1 MANPTTN
8 FGWQMPTATDL
19 VTDLP
24 ADFEVFGQ
32 AVDTALVDL
41 KGGTSGQVLAK
52 ASNTDIDFNW
62 VAVDPLVIL
71 DAKGDLI
78 TATAADTPARLPVGA
93 NGTVLTADSSQGT
106 GLTWTEPASGGMT
119 LINTGGTA
127 LSGTSTQI
135 SSIPGTY
142 KNLEIWVVNAQ
153 INADTVVGF
162 TINNDTGATQYL
174 HYRLYNQSETPGSA
188 SDSSSFVNLGATA
201 LSYFV
206 KNSTENVTK
215 IVILNYAAT
224 GIKQFKVDFVGKQA
238 SSSYTYML
246 NGLVYTYNTS
256 AITSFEMRSI
266 TTGSFSGGTIYV
278 YGVK

>member
-1 MANPTTN
+1 
-8 FGWQMPTATDL
+8 
-19 VTDLP
+19 
-24 ADFEVFGQ
+24 
-32 AVDTALVDL
+32 
-41 KGGTSGQVLAK
+41 
-52 ASNTDIDFNW
+52 
-62 VAVDPLVIL
+62 
-71 DAKGDLI
+71 
-78 TATAADTPARLPVGA
+78 
-93 NGTVLTADSSQGT
+93 
-106 GLTWTEPASGGMT
+106 MT

-215 IVILNYAAT
+215 IVIPNYAAT

>member
-52 ASNTDIDFNW
+52 ASNTDMDFNW

-174 HYRLYNQSETPGSA
+174 HYRLYNQSETPGSG

-215 IVILNYAAT
+215 IVIPNYAAT